1 MNIAELELDAVA
13 EAIEEAGYTVGA
25 LRIRQVLREFEKLTL
40 ELTTRTADHEADK
53 RSLNWCGEQL
63 AACAEFLKEGE
74 TVAECIARNR
84 RDADAMLGALAKER
98 MRVEELERENANL
111 RAQLAEAQRDAERF
125 LWMTADHDNADVRE
139 RVVNLCN
146 RLPMMSTSAVRMYI
160 DAAMQE
166 GKP

>member
-1 MNIAELELDAVA
+1 MSDLSDRLRQYADIAEAGGKQHWA
-13 EAIEEAGYTVGA
+13 EAMREAMYT
-25 LRIRQVLREFEKLTL
+25 
-40 ELTTRTADHEADK
+40 
-53 RSLNWCGEQL
+53 L
-63 AACAEFLKEGE
+63 A
-74 TVAECIARNR
+74 VY
-84 RDADAMLGALAKER
+84 RDNSAKEQ
-98 MRVEELERENANL
+98 RENANL